1 MLILQQDGEGNREEV
16 RHFFISHAKSD
27 SEAVATLSFT
37 GEAAEAGQALMSELP
52 SGLKPSG
59 AVGLF
64 PCFTRG
70 VNTYDAFNVEPEA
83 LGKVIQ
89 GTRIYGMFAHG
100 EIGPPEGKVCVGGDI
115 ESAKHSETSILAVHV
130 AKSP

>member
-1 MLILQQDGEGNREEV
+1 MTRLEG
-16 RHFFISHAKSD
+16 AQ
-27 SEAVATLSFT
+27 AVATLSFT

-70 VNTYDAFNVEPEA
+70 VNT
-83 LGKVIQ
+83 
-89 GTRIYGMFAHG
+89 
-100 EIGPPEGKVCVGGDI
+100 CV
-115 ESAKHSETSILAVHV
+115 ATVT
-130 AKSP
+130 P